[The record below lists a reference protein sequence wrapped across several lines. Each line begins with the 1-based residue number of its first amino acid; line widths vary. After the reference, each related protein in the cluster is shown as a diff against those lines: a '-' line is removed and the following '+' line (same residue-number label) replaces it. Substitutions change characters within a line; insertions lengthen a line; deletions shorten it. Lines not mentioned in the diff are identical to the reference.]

1 MSRLLLWYDCCIY
14 LASKIQRSR
23 LFSVTW
29 GGGFCLFLKMLS
41 NTSKFTKYHK
51 WGRWLLVSGIQGKKE
66 GVWEEITSPSIILWV
81 NSRNRPRNRQGV
93 RIPATS
99 AALEK
104 CGKKLPLK
112 GSYSIMWFVTTKRS
126 KKSEN
131 KIKALEGSPQ
141 WWSERCYKG
150 GTWTQMGS
158 PSRKIIYT
166 VLKTFN
172 IKMKV
177 PNSLFQN
184 WWKIWPVSEWDR
196 QYWNS
201 NMERREWT

>member
-1 MSRLLLWYDCCIY
+1 MG
-14 LASKIQRSR
+14 
-23 LFSVTW
+23 FSVCFWKCYPTPQN
-29 GGGFCLFLKMLS
+29 S
-41 NTSKFTKYHK
+41 QNYHK
-51 WGRWLLVSGIQGKKE
+51 WGRWLLVSGIEGKKE

-99 AALEK
+99 AELEK

-112 GSYSIMWFVTTKRS
+112 GSYFIMWFVTSKRN

-141 WWSERCYKG
+141 WWSEKCYKG
-150 GTWTQMGS
+150 GTRTQMGS

-177 PNSLFQN
+177 PDSLFQN
-184 WWKIWPVSEWDR
+184 W
-196 QYWNS
+196 
-201 NMERREWT
+201 